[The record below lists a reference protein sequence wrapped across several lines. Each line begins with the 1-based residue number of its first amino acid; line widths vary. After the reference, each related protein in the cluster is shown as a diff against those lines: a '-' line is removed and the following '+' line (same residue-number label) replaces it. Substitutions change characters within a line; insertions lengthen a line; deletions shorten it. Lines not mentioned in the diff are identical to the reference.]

1 MSKRPGGKMAARPL
15 HFIWI
20 CDTSG
25 SMQGSKITSLNFAIR
40 ETLPEMKQVAHEN
53 PNANV
58 QMRVLTFSHGA
69 QWHVELPTTIEDFY
83 WQDLVADP
91 LQHQSEADIF
101 FLVDN
106 SGSMH
111 RRIESLKN
119 GCVDFAE
126 RIMKQGTKVRLGL
139 MGFSYGKRRNATPG
153 SYEERRLSRY
163 RLGHWELAE
172 PRQFKNNI
180 QSLQSKMFGGQG
192 CYLANPDTVDIF
204 PELINAFGH
213 EPNKERIIIGIS
225 DGVGSNRG
233 VEPIVEMLQQNS
245 IKMHFLGKR
254 GKFGEPSSH
263 ELLAELTG
271 GQFWELKQWEASGS
285 FFGLLDDAAN
295 TIGDEISKQME
306 DGSLSQGS
314 DMGKAMALLA
324 DALRDDQMESRG
336 LPPVLVLISDG
347 QPSDDFQTALDALLA
362 ERWGQKAVRLAISIG
377 QDADDRVL
385 ESFVSSSTIPVLK
398 ANNADSLINYIRF
411 VSTAV
416 LKSSSQPTQGDM
428 AHSFITAQ
436 EKVGSPQI
444 PEVQSEEIEVSE
456 EVW

>member
-40 ETLPEMKQVAHEN
+40 ETLPEMKQVAYEN
-53 PNANV
+53 PNAKV

-69 QWHVELPTTIEDFY
+69 QWETESPTSLEDFY
-83 WQDLVADP
+83 WKDLVADP
-91 LQHQSEADIF
+91 LQHQAEADII

-126 RIMKQGTKVRLGL
+126 RIMNQGTKVRLGL
-139 MGFSYGKRRNATPG
+139 MGFSYGKRRNVVPG
-153 SYEERRLSRY
+153 TYEEFRLQRY
-163 RLGHWELAE
+163 RVGLWGLSE
-172 PRQFKNNI
+172 PTKFKNNI

-192 CYLANPDTVDIF
+192 CYLANPDTIDIF
-204 PELINAFGH
+204 PRLINAFDH
-213 EPNKERIIIGIS
+213 QSNKERIIIGIS
-225 DGVGSNRG
+225 DGIGSNKG
-233 VEPIVEMLQQNS
+233 VEPIVEMLQENS
-245 IKMHFLGKR
+245 IKMHFLGQR
-254 GKFGEPSSH
+254 GKLGEPSSH

-271 GQFWELKQWEASGS
+271 GQFWELKQWETSGN
-285 FFGLLDDAAN
+285 FFGLLDDTAE
-295 TIGDEISKQME
+295 TIGDEISKQMK
-306 DGSLSQGS
+306 DGSVSQGT
-314 DMGKAMALLA
+314 DMGKAMALLS
-324 DALRDDQMESRG
+324 DALCDDQMELRG

-347 QPSDDFQTALDALLA
+347 QPSDDFQAGLNSLLA
-362 ERWGQKAVRLAISIG
+362 ERWGQKSVRLAISIG
-377 QDADDRVL
+377 QDADDQIL
-385 ESFVSSSTIPVLK
+385 ESFVSNSSIPVLK

-416 LKSSSQPTQGDM
+416 LQSSSQPTQVDM
-428 AHSFITAQ
+428 AHSFIRTQ
-436 EKVGSPQI
+436 EKAGSPPI
-444 PEVQSEEIEVSE
+444 PAAQSEEAEVSE